1 MYFIK
6 ASFRNDSLALIQLV
20 HEMGL
25 PDVTVIYSDTG
36 WAAKWWQPRVEAGFN
51 LCRRYGFSTAHIM
64 SEGFEALARR
74 KKGFPRQGIQF
85 CTEELKINPSKTWM
99 MERDPEKRA
108 TVLVGKRREESANR
122 SQTPEF
128 IMDPSPDGPDGGR
141 LLWHPLVYF
150 LEPERDALIRR
161 AGFDPLPHRS
171 MECYPCINSN
181 RADLQALDADRTTE
195 IEALEKDMGFTSEGK
210 PRTLFRPYRYMGATG
225 IREIV
230 RWANSPRG
238 KFESLDDGTG
248 GGDCYSG
255 QCGL

>member
-6 ASFRNDSLALIQLV
+6 ASFGNDSVALIQLV
-20 HEMGL
+20 REMDL

-36 WAAKWWQPRVEAGFN
+36 RAAKWWKPRVEAGFE
-51 LCRRYGFSTAHIM
+51 LCRNYGFKTAHIM

-85 CTEELKINPSKTWM
+85 CTEELKINPSKIWM
-99 MERDPEKRA
+99 TANDPNKEA
-108 TVLVGKRREESANR
+108 VVCVGKRREESSNR
-122 SQTPEF
+122 ARTEEF
-128 IMDPSPDGPDGGR
+128 VVDHDESSPDGGR
-141 LLWHPLVYF
+141 LLWHPLVAV
-150 LEPERDALIRR
+150 LEPERNDLVRR

-171 MECYPCINSN
+171 KECYPCINSN
-181 RADLQALDADRTTE
+181 RADLLALDADRVNE
-195 IEALEKDMGFTSEGK
+195 IEVLEKDMGFTKKGA

-230 RWANSPRG
+230 QWAHSPRG

-248 GGDCYSG
+248 GDCYSG